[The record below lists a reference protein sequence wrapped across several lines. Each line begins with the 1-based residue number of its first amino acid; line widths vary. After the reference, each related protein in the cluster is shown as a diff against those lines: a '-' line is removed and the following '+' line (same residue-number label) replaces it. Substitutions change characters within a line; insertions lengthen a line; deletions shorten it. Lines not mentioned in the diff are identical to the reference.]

1 VVIARSSRP
10 NKQRALKPNVIFT
23 FS

>member
-1 VVIARSSRP
+1 VVIAPSSRP
-10 NKQRALKPNVIFT
+10 NKQRALKPNAIFT